1 VRSSALLVLLAGCD
15 VVAGVEIER
24 APCDAGSFA
33 DIATTDV
40 VAATGFSLSWDRDL
54 LVYSGDGAVFQ
65 QRLPGGDATP
75 IDLGIYDVGELAL
88 APEGDA
94 LFYTR
99 QIEPPVVAAA
109 LRDGTAWT
117 FDGVAPAGSFAGT
130 PSSPEFGPRRV
141 LVRLAAGGAVQE
153 YEQDGN
159 AWMPVGPTQA
169 VDSAI
174 APNLTP
180 SGLDMV
186 FASSGG
192 VLVAHR
198 ASVDEWF
205 GEPLLILP
213 GEHQFPQLLDRC
225 RELYTLDQLVVRRH
239 AR

>member
-24 APCDAGSFA
+24 APCDAGTFA
-33 DIATTDV
+33 GIPTSDV

-54 LVYSGDGAVFQ
+54 LVYSDDRAVFQ
-65 QRLPGGDATP
+65 QRLPGGDPTP

-94 LFYTR
+94 LFFTQ
-99 QIEPPVVAAA
+99 QIEPPIVAAA
-109 LRDGTAWT
+109 LRDGTSWT

-141 LVRLAAGGAVQE
+141 LVRLAMGGAVQE

-159 AWMPVGPTQA
+159 TWVPVGPTQT

-186 FASSGG
+186 FASHDG

-198 ASVDEWF
+198 ASVGDWF

-225 RELYTLDQLVVRRH
+225 RELYTLDDLVVRRY

>member
-1 VRSSALLVLLAGCD
+1 MRSSALLVLLAGCD

-33 DIATTDV
+33 DVATSDL

-54 LVYSGDGAVFQ
+54 IVYLTDTGAFQ
-65 QRLPGGDATP
+65 QRLPGGDAIA
-75 IDLGIYDVGELAL
+75 IDLGIYDVGEPAL

-94 LFYTR
+94 LFYTQ
-99 QIEPPVVAAA
+99 QIEPPLVVAA
-109 LRDGTAWT
+109 LRAGTSWT

-141 LVRLAAGGAVQE
+141 LVRVAMGGAVQE

-159 AWMPVGPTQA
+159 AWVPVGALQA
-169 VDSAI
+169 VDSTI

-186 FASSGG
+186 FASRDG

-205 GEPLLILP
+205 GEPLLIQP

-225 RELYTLDQLVVRRH
+225 RELYTLDQLVVRRY